1 MKKVVSKLAMLSLGL
16 TISLMAIETTQI
28 KPAKAQRLCTSYRVV
43 RPNGLYVYI
52 NGGSQIIT
60 TLPYNNIV
68 NVNGISADGSWAKIQ
83 YLRVDGQMGYGWVA
97 KEFLECYQQ

>member
-1 MKKVVSKLAMLSLGL
+1 MKKLISKLAILSLGF
-16 TISLMAIETTQI
+16 TVSLMAVVTTQI
-28 KPAKAQRLCTSYRVV
+28 KPVQAQRLCYSYRVT

-83 YLRVDGQMGYGWVA
+83 YLRVDGQMGQGWVA
-97 KEFLECYQQ
+97 REFLECYQQ